1 MPVKRPTRQV
11 LATALTQPQ
20 ILAFLPALTLGAY
33 WTGGEGALLA
43 TALFVPVLYA
53 LAGLPRQQTP
63 TEVQPTDGVTGLPFR
78 TAVEAALEDVLSH
91 RSARGM
97 TTAALAV
104 SVEGLGDV
112 ADRFGAP
119 AVDLVMRRVADRLA
133 GTMRGADTVARLD
146 GAGFAVALGPVRRAD
161 LETLLQISGR
171 IQDAVRE
178 PISVDA
184 MNVYVSCSVGFC
196 LPARSPAPRG
206 DKMLEAAEIAVTEAR
221 NHGPGAIRAFAT
233 AMQSAS
239 PRQNTLDDEVAHALE
254 TGQLRPWFQP
264 QISTDTGEV
273 TGFEA
278 LARWTH
284 PDRGL
289 VPPAEFLP
297 AIESA
302 GLSERLS
309 EEMLFHALSALRS
322 WDRAGLKIDAVGVN
336 FAADELRDTKLGDRI
351 KWELDRF
358 DLTPDRLSVGVRE
371 TVISETGDDMVSRNL
386 TALRKL
392 GCIIDLDDFGTG
404 QVSIAALRR
413 YAISR
418 LKIDRC
424 FIAHV
429 NDDRD
434 QQDMVA
440 AILTMSERL
449 GLDTVA
455 NGVESLG
462 EHAMLSQLGCGHVQG
477 FAIARPM
484 PFEETIAWV
493 RKHSEKLQTVM
504 PLSPDAG

>member
-1 MPVKRPTRQV
+1 MPVKRPNRQV
-11 LATALTQPQ
+11 LADALTQPQ

-33 WTGGEGALLA
+33 WTGGEAALLA

-53 LAGLPRQQTP
+53 LAGLPRATAPEQ
-63 TEVQPTDGVTGLPFR
+63 VVSIDSVSGLPFR
-78 TAVEAALEDVLSH
+78 DTVVNALEDVLSNNN
-91 RSARGM
+91 ARGM
-97 TTAALAV
+97 TTAALTV
-104 SVEGLGDV
+104 SIEGLGDV

-119 AVDLVMRRVADRLA
+119 AIDLVMRRVADRLTS
-133 GTMRGADTVARLD
+133 TMRGADTVARLD
-146 GAGFAVALGPVRRAD
+146 GAGFAIALGPVRRAD
-161 LETLLQISGR
+161 LEMLLQISGR

-206 DKMLEAAEIAVTEAR
+206 DKMLEAAEIAMVEAR
-221 NHGPGAIRAFAT
+221 KHGPGAIRAYAT
-233 AMQSAS
+233 AMDTTPAQ
-239 PRQNTLDDEVAHALE
+239 PDTLTDEVANALE

-284 PDRGL
+284 PERGL

-297 AIESA
+297 AIEKA
-302 GLSERLS
+302 GLTERLS
-309 EEMLFHALSALRS
+309 EEILFHSLSALRS
-322 WDRAGLKIDAVGVN
+322 WDRAGLKIGAVGVN
-336 FAADELRDTKLGDRI
+336 FSADELRDTKLGDRI
-351 KWELDRF
+351 RWELDRF
-358 DLTPDRLSVGVRE
+358 DLTPDRLSIGLQE
-371 TVISETGDDMVSRNL
+371 TLITETGDDMVSHNL
-386 TALRKL
+386 TMLREL
-392 GCIIDLDDFGTG
+392 GCAIDLDDFGTG
-404 QVSIAALRR
+404 QVSIAAIRR
-413 YAISR
+413 YAITR

-449 GLDTVA
+449 GLETVA
-455 NGVESLG
+455 KGVESLG
-462 EHAMLSQLGCGHVQG
+462 EHAMLSQLGCAHVQG

-493 RKHSEKLQTVM
+493 RNHTEKLQTVM
-504 PLSPDAG
+504 PLGPDAR

>member
-1 MPVKRPTRQV
+1 MPAKRPTRQV

-33 WTGGEGALLA
+33 WTGGEAALLA

-53 LAGLPRQQTP
+53 LAGLPRAAQAEQ
-63 TEVQPTDGVTGLPFR
+63 VSPTDGVTGLPFGE
-78 TAVEAALEDVLSH
+78 AVVNALEDVLSH
-91 RSARGM
+91 RNARGM
-97 TTAALAV
+97 TTAALAI

-119 AVDLVMRRVADRLA
+119 AVDLVMRRVAERLS

-146 GAGFAVALGPVRRAD
+146 GAGFAIALGPMRRAD

-221 NHGPGAIRAFAT
+221 KHGPGAIRAYAT
-233 AMQSAS
+233 SMQVS
-239 PRQNTLDDEVAHALE
+239 PTRPNTLNDEVATALE

-264 QISTDTGEV
+264 LISTDTGEV

-284 PDRGL
+284 PERGL

-302 GLSERLS
+302 GLTERLS
-309 EEMLFHALSALRS
+309 EEMLFHSLSALRS
-322 WDRAGLKIDAVGVN
+322 WDRAGLRIGSVGVN
-336 FAADELRDTKLGDRI
+336 LSAEELRDTKLCDRI

-358 DLTPDRLSVGVRE
+358 DLAPDRLSVEVEE
-371 TVISETGDDMVSRNL
+371 TLISETGDDMISRNL
-386 TALRKL
+386 TALRTL
-392 GCIIDLDDFGTG
+392 GCAIDLDDFGTG
-404 QVSIAALRR
+404 QVSIAAIRR
-413 YAISR
+413 FAITR

-424 FIAHV
+424 FVARV
-429 NDDRD
+429 NEDRD

-449 GLDTVA
+449 GLETVA
-455 NGVESLG
+455 KGVESLG
-462 EHAMLSQLGCGHVQG
+462 EHAMLSQLGCAHVQG

-484 PFEETIAWV
+484 PFEETIAWT
-493 RKHSEKLQTVM
+493 RKHQEKLQTVI